1 MEDNSKSIE
10 HNLNKLFQKMLI
22 ERYPEHFTQCDISV
36 SYVEEDEDTTVPY
49 YAIFLELVSKSID
62 DVENFYE
69 LYFKDQERIRLKEIE
84 TEKLYKPPEDW
95 VKKLIPVVFKKN

>member
-36 SYVEEDEDTTVPY
+36 SYVEEDEDTAVPY

-62 DVENFYE
+62 DVEKFRYRVGVP
-69 LYFKDQERIRLKEIE
+69 LIIYFKDIVKYVQPYNFLFDYDIHIE
-84 TEKLYKPPEDW
+84 D
-95 VKKLIPVVFKKN
+95 